1 MSKEFYPHYNCNFC
15 GKEVTEK
22 VPNDV
27 KDWIN
32 VSRGSHDFYMSD
44 PLTIAYMRGEYMT
57 NEKVQIGENLNFC
70 SKECLVKFIYKHL
83 KEQDVDKAVTDAKSN
98 PKLKPAK
105 PQKGGTEA
113 RFEGLEVVNS
123 NDTLSDH

>member
-1 MSKEFYPHYNCNFC
+1 MSREIYPHYTCDFC
-15 GKEVTEK
+15 SKEVAEK

-32 VSRGSHDFYMSD
+32 VSRGSHDFYTGD
-44 PLTIAYMRGEYMT
+44 PLTIAYMRGKYMT
-57 NEKVQIGENLNFC
+57 NEKVQICDNLNFC

-83 KEQDVDKAVTDAKSN
+83 GEQDVDKAVTDAKSN
-98 PKLKPAK
+98 NKLKPVK